1 MNEQKI
7 MSILLEPKVTEKSSM
22 IGELNNQYVFKVSKS
37 ATKPEI
43 KKAIDNDQLCLIGIA
58 GDCDGDVVLFD
69 RKNKKLVDTYL
80 ISSFKL
86 DLLFCEV
93 TNRTINKFY
102 NESKYQNELKLFR
115 YYADKMIENGIFNNK
130 WQNRTTWKMDYYA
143 EFLEKYVSK

>member
-1 MNEQKI
+1 MKTIDQ
-7 MSILLEPKVTEKSSM
+7 
-22 IGELNNQYVFKVSKS
+22 
-37 ATKPEI
+37 EI
-43 KKAIDNDQLCLIGIA
+43 KKAIDNDQLCLIAIA

-69 RKNKKLVDTYL
+69 RKDKKLVDTYL